1 MKFYRNQHP
10 AVLGKYLFNEAP
22 QTECP
27 TIAIFFLSQKLKLKM
42 GRAYIRYSFI
52 ILFWFLLLEICF
64 LFFSDKLFY
73 ESVLRSFLFRTYAD
87 YVQK

>member
-1 MKFYRNQHP
+1 MKFYRNQLP

-27 TIAIFFLSQKLKLKM
+27 TIAIFFSQKLQLKT

-52 ILFWFLLLEICF
+52 SLFWFLLLEICF
-64 LFFSDKLFY
+64 LFFRETIL
-73 ESVLRSFLFRTYAD
+73 
-87 YVQK
+87 